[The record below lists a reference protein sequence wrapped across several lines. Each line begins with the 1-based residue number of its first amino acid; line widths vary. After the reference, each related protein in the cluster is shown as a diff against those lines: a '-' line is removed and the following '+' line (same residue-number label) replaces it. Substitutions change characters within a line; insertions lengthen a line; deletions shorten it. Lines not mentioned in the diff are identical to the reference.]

1 MKKIKIH
8 KHHKRHFMTPF
19 KLKPVRILR
28 VGGLILL
35 IIGIIL
41 SFAFYMSYSSGVSA
55 RIYNE
60 KFGDKNK
67 QITLPNT
74 EPDKKLAIIA
84 LEVAGVGGIIY
95 SVGWAMKRFKNKGQ
109 HS

>member
-1 MKKIKIH
+1 MKKIKFH
-8 KHHKRHFMTPF
+8 KHSKRHFRLPF
-19 KLKPVRILR
+19 RLKPARILR
-28 VGGLILL
+28 SIGLTLL
-35 IIGIIL
+35 IIGFVS

-55 RIYNE
+55 RVYQE

-67 QITLPNT
+67 QVTIPDTG
-74 EPDKKLAIIA
+74 PDKKLAIIA

-95 SVGWAMKRFKNKGQ
+95 ASGWAMKRLKNKGQ